1 MATTTP
7 KSLPT
12 AKVDLARNVRP
23 RPKEQPPSTR
33 PEAKSAVCWGSS
45 RIKPSLQFRNAA
57 EREIPLKN
65 QPDGFRGAP
74 SARGRETDRPRGRR
88 PHCSRHQVID
98 LQARSDFNEKRGRHL
113 HVSLARETRSV
124 FRTTRVQ

>member
-1 MATTTP
+1 MASRRTASESMATTTSL
-7 KSLPT
+7 SLPT

-74 SARGRETDRPRGRR
+74 SARVARLTDRGAGGLT
-88 PHCSRHQVID
+88 V
-98 LQARSDFNEKRGRHL
+98 
-113 HVSLARETRSV
+113 LAIR
-124 FRTTRVQ
+124 